1 MLLNFVFLIPD
12 VREYSAQLSLNR
24 IAALWPTQVR
34 ELTGDITLS
43 KAEVDET
50 QIIITTPEK
59 WDVITR
65 KAGDRSY
72 TDLARLLIIDE
83 VHLLHDTRGPV
94 LESIISRTI
103 RQVKTSRDISDM
115 SRTLFD

>member
-1 MLLNFVFLIPD
+1 MFKYCKHSVLVTHLHGRVTI
-12 VREYSAQLSLNR
+12 
-24 IAALWPTQVR
+24 TQVR

-43 KAEVDET
+43 KQEVDET
-50 QIIITTPEK
+50 QIIVTTPEK
-59 WDVITR
+59 WDIITR

-94 LESIISRTI
+94 LESIISRTV
-103 RQVKTSRDISDM
+103 RQVCHWLCLCRHDTYAAYFFASFQY
-115 SRTLFD
+115 T

>member
-103 RQVKTSRDISDM
+103 RQVKTSRDTSGT
-115 SRTLFD
+115 SRNLFD